1 MKNYT
6 ILNREYQPSPDGSFH
21 LVPLGDFPGVMTLD
35 GEETKV
41 TQRFDAAALQA
52 IVKNFK
58 PKVLVD
64 FEHRSMSA
72 DGDTTAAAW
81 IPSLHKRPDGLGC
94 PLEFTDVGDAAVKN
108 KRIRFLSPAFDVEM
122 IDQANQIVRPMR
134 LISVGLTNR
143 PNLKSLTPL
152 TNREP
157 PAGGCQTGAHN
168 ANEAT
173 ASSKEENMKGVIALL
188 GLKEGSD
195 EATVLNS
202 VKELLTAKTDLTA
215 AAAKI
220 AELETAVL
228 NKEADEFLVKH
239 AGRIKNK
246 DAVKAQYVKNKV
258 DTIAT
263 FEALADVPATAATPA
278 TVHNRA
284 GAKTPEGGG
293 LILDQAS
300 AQRAAVA
307 VIRNREKC
315 DHKTA
320 WNIARAEKPELFKKE
335 DKQD

>member
-1 MKNYT
+1 MKNSTGDGRY
-6 ILNREYQPSPDGSFH
+6 IIINREYQPSQDGIFH
-21 LVPLGDFPGVMTLD
+21 LVPFGDFPGVMTLN

-41 TQRFDAAALQA
+41 TQRFDALAHQA

-81 IPSLHKRPDGLGC
+81 IPSLHSRPDGLGC

-122 IDQANQIVRPMR
+122 IDQENKIVRPTR

-143 PNLKSLTPL
+143 PNLKTLQPL
-152 TNREP
+152 TNSA
-157 PAGGCQTGAHN
+157 AGV
-168 ANEAT
+168 ANMAEKAG
-173 ASSKEENMKGVIALL
+173 KEGNMKGIIAAL
-188 GLKEGSD
+188 GLPETSD

-202 VKELLTAKTDLTA
+202 VKGLITAKTELDK
-215 AAAKI
+215 AKVKI
-220 AELETAVL
+220 QELETAVL

-246 DAVKAQYVKNKV
+246 DAVKAQFVKNKA
-258 DTIAT
+258 DTIVT
-263 FEALADVPATAATPA
+263 FEALADLPATPVVAA

-284 GAKTPEGGG
+284 GAKTPEGGATVVNKAA
-293 LILDQAS
+293 D
-300 AQRAAVA
+300 QRALVS

-320 WNIARAEKPELFKKE
+320 WNLARAEKPELFKE
-335 DKQD
+335 EAKQD

>member
-1 MKNYT
+1 MYT

-21 LVPLGDFPGVMTLD
+21 LVPFGDFPGVMTLN

-122 IDQANQIVRPMR
+122 IDAAKKIVRPIR

-143 PNLKSLTPL
+143 PNLKTLQPL
-152 TNREP
+152 TNSA
-157 PAGGCQTGAHN
+157 AGV
-168 ANEAT
+168 ANMAEKAG
-173 ASSKEENMKGVIALL
+173 KEGNMKGIIAAL
-188 GLKEGSD
+188 GLPETSD

-202 VKELLTAKTDLTA
+202 VKGLITDKTELDKAKA
-215 AAAKI
+215 RI
-220 AELETAVL
+220 QELETAVL

-320 WNIARAEKPELFKKE
+320 WNITRTEKPELFKKE
-335 DKQD
+335 EPKAD